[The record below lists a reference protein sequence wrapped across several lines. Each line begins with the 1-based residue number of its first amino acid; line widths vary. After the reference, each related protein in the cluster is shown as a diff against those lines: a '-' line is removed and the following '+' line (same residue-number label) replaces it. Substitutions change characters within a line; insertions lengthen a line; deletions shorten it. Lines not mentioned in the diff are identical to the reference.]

1 MASTY
6 TNDLRLEE
14 MATGENSGSW
24 GTKTNNNLELIAEA
38 FGRGVESITDISNT
52 DITMSDGTSDSVR
65 SLALRINS
73 SEDLTAD
80 RQITLL
86 PNTINKVWIIENNTT
101 GGKSITVAQGSGG
114 TVSIRN
120 GESKIIAATG
130 AGASASVFEVT
141 EKLSITDLFVSGN
154 IEVDTT
160 IDNDYMGQFALWDN
174 SQSSRPYL
182 RLAKS
187 LGASIGTHAAM
198 TTNDLMGEFV
208 FSGSDGSDFY
218 DGASIRARTTQ
229 DYTGSNGGAK
239 LEFQTTAN
247 DSQTL
252 ETKLTLDQDGT
263 LEALDITSD
272 KLTITIPAGQSSPYN
287 AIDLKSNNNDGTAGN
302 ILRFTDTD
310 STAVNNA
317 PIGQIDFYATETSSV
332 VASIS
337 GNNADASPSGD
348 LRFKTAEDTTL
359 VERLRI
365 ENDGRVKFLDSTG
378 SNAYMSWDN
387 VSKGLVI
394 GDNVNTTLADANLNL
409 KTNLNHTAEFTAS
422 ISGTVL
428 TVTAVASGAIAVND
442 IVYGSGT
449 SIRTK
454 IISNGT
460 GSGGTGTYNVSISQ
474 TVSSGTMRTIS
485 EAKNTIRFT
494 DEDTAVAGEGPIG
507 TLEFYSSDNAGIKA
521 FIGATYQDGGP
532 DGNLIFATN
541 QFSVDPDGAKERMR
555 IKYNGYVGIGD
566 NNPSYPL
573 HIYGATENSLVH
585 LESGDAISLISFQDN
600 TTNDFPKIGAEG
612 DNLVFKSGSAGT
624 EWMNLSSTGV
634 LSLYGTTAKMY
645 QSGDAAVEFK
655 FDANRASSGQTIGR
669 TRWYWNSNEVA
680 RIQGITGDDST
691 NKDNGE
697 LAFYTSSAGGSVEQA
712 MRILSNQKVSIGG
725 VTDFGTED
733 KEKLL
738 VDDTGGGTISM
749 RRNDAS
755 ISTGNHLGGLMFY
768 GSDGATT
775 GTDGR
780 GAKILVQ
787 AAGGW
792 SAGNFDAKMRF
803 YTTQASTETERLR
816 INYNGHIEIGPQQ
829 ELAYVVL
836 GNEGSGVSNDSNW
849 LRANGKLLQYNC
861 AGGTGSAH
869 AWEVGGTEGM
879 RLDKDRI
886 FTLNAQPSF
895 MVVKSSNQNNLPINS
910 DTLITWDSEKWD
922 VNDDFNTSDNEF
934 VAPVTGKYFLS
945 VALRMNNI
953 DVSATYYAF
962 KITTSNREYRKLYTG
977 TTFGA
982 SDPSFRSITYS
993 VVADMDTNDTAVI
1006 EIYQEGG
1013 TAQTDVDDA
1022 ITYTFFQGYLMG

>member
-6 TNDLRLEE
+6 INDLRLEE

-38 FGRGVESITDISNT
+38 FGRGVETITDTSNT
-52 DITMSDGTSDSVR
+52 DITMADGTSDDAR

-130 AGASASVFEVT
+130 SGSSASVFEVT

-160 IDNDYMGQFALWDN
+160 VDNAYMGQFALWDT
-174 SQSSRPYL
+174 SQTSRPYL

-218 DGASIRARTTQ
+218 DGAGIRAITTQ

-239 LEFQTTAN
+239 LEFRTTAN

-263 LEALDITSD
+263 LEALDITAD
-272 KLTITIPAGQSSPYN
+272 GLTIAIPAGQASPYN
-287 AIDLKSNNNDGTAGN
+287 AIDLKSNNNDGNAGN

-310 STAVNNA
+310 TTAVNNS
-317 PIGQIDFYATETSSV
+317 PIGQIDFYATETASV

-365 ENDGRVKFLDSTG
+365 ENDGRIKFLDSAG

-387 VSKGLVI
+387 VNTGLII
-394 GDNVNTTLADANLNL
+394 GDNVNTTTADANLNL
-409 KTNLNHTAEFTAS
+409 NTNLNHTAEFTAS

-428 TVTAVASGAIAVND
+428 TVTAVASGSIAVND

-474 TVSSGTMRTIS
+474 TVSSGTMRAIS

-494 DEDTAVAGEGPIG
+494 DQDTAVAGEGPIG

-573 HIYGATENSLVH
+573 QIYGATENTLLH
-585 LESGDAISLISFQDN
+585 LESGDAAALISFQDN
-600 TTNDFPKIGAEG
+600 TTNNFPKIGAEG

-634 LSLYGTTAKMY
+634 LSLYGATAQMY
-645 QSGDAAVEFK
+645 QSGGTAVEFS
-655 FDANRASSGQTIGR
+655 FDSNRAGSSQTIGR

-680 RIQGITGDDST
+680 RIQGITGDDPT

-697 LAFYTSSAGGSVEQA
+697 LAFYTSESGGTVAQA
-712 MRILSNQKVSIGG
+712 MRILSNQKVTVGG
-725 VTDFGTED
+725 TIDFGTQN

-749 RRNDAS
+749 RRNDGS
-755 ISTGNHLGGLMFY
+755 ISAGNHLGGLMFY
-768 GSDGATT
+768 GSDGATV

-780 GAKILVQ
+780 GAKIVVE
-787 AAGGW
+787 AAGTW
-792 SAGNFDAKMRF
+792 SAGNFDSKMRF
-803 YTTQASTETERLR
+803 YTTQTATETERLR
-816 INYNGHIEIGPQQ
+816 INYNGHIEVGPQQ
-829 ELAYVVL
+829 ELAYLVL
-836 GNEGSGVSNDSNW
+836 GSEGAGVSNDSNW
-849 LRANGKLLQYNC
+849 LRGNGKLLQYNC
-861 AGGTGSAH
+861 SGGTSSAH
-869 AWEVGGTEGM
+869 AWEVGGAEGM

-886 FTLNAQPSF
+886 FTLNVQPSF
-895 MVVKSSNQNNLPINS
+895 MVVKTSNQNNLPVEA
-910 DTLITWDSEKWD
+910 DQTVTWESEKWD
-922 VNDDFNTSDNEF
+922 MNSDFDISSNSFT
-934 VAPVTGKYFLS
+934 APVTGKYFLS
-945 VALRMNNI
+945 VSLRMQHI
-953 DVSATYYAF
+953 DTGADYYAF
-962 KITTSNREYRKLYTG
+962 KITTSNREYRQLYSG
-977 TTFGA
+977 SSFGA
-982 SDPSFRSITYS
+982 TDPIYFSISNS
-993 VVADMDTNDTAVI
+993 VVADMDANDTAFI
-1006 EIYQEGG
+1006 EVYQQGG
-1013 TAQTDVDDA
+1013 TAQTDIDDA